1 MISISDLRFRYP
13 EGELRTPFGRRDPA
27 SPAGSRTS
35 RSQARRREQTAAAAG
50 FELNVPSL
58 EIETGETVAVI
69 GPSGSGKTTLLH
81 LMAGIRL
88 PQEGKVLTD
97 DVEVTDLDD
106 GARRDFRIRSIG
118 MVFQEFELLEYL
130 TVLDNILLP
139 YRINGSLQLN
149 RSVRERAAT
158 IAEQVGIAD
167 KLHRLSTRLSHGE
180 KQRVAVC
187 RALIAEPVL
196 LLADEPTG
204 NLDPTN
210 TQKVLDILLDA
221 AAATGATLVTV
232 THDHELLPRFD
243 RSIDVMDLIALAGNP
258 GAEVPGGG
266 AISSGPQI
274 TQIDADR
281 GKENE

>member
-13 EGELRTPFGRRDPA
+13 EGE
-27 SPAGSRTS
+27 
-35 RSQARRREQTAAAAG
+35 
-50 FELNVPSL
+50 FELSVQSL
-58 EIETGETVAVI
+58 KVETGETVAVI

-88 PQEGKVLTD
+88 PQEGKVTTN
-97 DVEVTDLDD
+97 DVEVTELDD
-106 GARRDFRIRSIG
+106 GARRDFRIRRIG

-130 TVLDNILLP
+130 SVLDNILLP
-139 YRINGSLQLN
+139 YRINGSLTLD
-149 RSVRERAAT
+149 REVRDRAAA
-158 IAEQVGIAD
+158 IAKQVGIAD
-167 KLHRLSTRLSHGE
+167 KLDRLSTKLSHGE

-221 AAATGATLVTV
+221 AEATGATLVTV
-232 THDHELLPRFD
+232 THDHDLLDRFGRTVD
-243 RSIDVMDLIALAGNP
+243 FRDFHIT
-258 GAEVPGGG
+258 AEEVE
-266 AISSGPQI
+266 S
-274 TQIDADR
+274 
-281 GKENE
+281 

>member
-13 EGELRTPFGRRDPA
+13 EGE
-27 SPAGSRTS
+27 
-35 RSQARRREQTAAAAG
+35 
-50 FELNVPSL
+50 FELNVAALSV
-58 EIETGETVAVI
+58 TNGETVAVI

-81 LMAGIRL
+81 LMAGVRL
-88 PQEGKVLTD
+88 PQEGKVTTD

-106 GARRDFRIRSIG
+106 GARRDFRIRRIG

-167 KLHRLSTRLSHGE
+167 KLGRLSTRLSHGE

-221 AAATGATLVTV
+221 AESTGATLVTV

-243 RSIDVMDLIALAGNP
+243 RSIDVMDLIDLTGNP
-258 GAEVPGGG
+258 ETTQPTGTHNL
-266 AISSGPQI
+266 SGPQI

>member
-1 MISISDLRFRYP
+1 MISITNLRFRYP
-13 EGELRTPFGRRDPA
+13 EGE
-27 SPAGSRTS
+27 
-35 RSQARRREQTAAAAG
+35 
-50 FELNVPSL
+50 FELNVPQLHVAAEES
-58 EIETGETVAVI
+58 VAVI

-88 PQEGKVLTD
+88 PQEGTVTTD
-97 DVEVTDLDD
+97 DVEVTGLDD
-106 GARRDFRIRSIG
+106 GARRDFRIRRIG

-139 YRINGSLQLN
+139 YRINGSLTLD
-149 RSVRERAAT
+149 REARNRAAAV
-158 IAEQVGIAD
+158 AEQVGIAD
-167 KLHRLSTRLSHGE
+167 KLDRLSTKLSHGE

-210 TQKVLDILLDA
+210 TGRVLDILLDA

-232 THDHELLPRFD
+232 THDHDLLPRFN
-243 RSIDVMDLIALAGNP
+243 RSINISDLLTRP
-258 GAEVPGGG
+258 EK
-266 AISSGPQI
+266 PQI
-274 TQIDADR
+274 TQMSADM
-281 GKENE
+281 EEQH

>member
-13 EGELRTPFGRRDPA
+13 EGE
-27 SPAGSRTS
+27 
-35 RSQARRREQTAAAAG
+35 

-58 EIETGETVAVI
+58 GVETGDTVAVI

-88 PQEGKVLTD
+88 PQEGTVLTD
-97 DVEVTDLDD
+97 DIELTDLDE
-106 GARRDFRIRSIG
+106 GARRDFRIRRIG

-139 YRINGSLQLN
+139 YRINGSLTLN
-149 RSVRERAAT
+149 REVRDRAAK
-158 IAEQVGIAD
+158 IAERVGIED
-167 KLHRLSTRLSHGE
+167 KLSRLSTRLSHGE

-204 NLDPTN
+204 NLDPSN
-210 TQKVLDILLDA
+210 TTKVLDILLDA
-221 AAATGATLVTV
+221 AESTGATLVTV
-232 THDHELLPRFD
+232 THDHDLLGRFGRTVD
-243 RSIDVMDLIALAGNP
+243 FRDFHRAPSED
-258 GAEVPGGG
+258 E
-266 AISSGPQI
+266 S
-274 TQIDADR
+274 
-281 GKENE
+281 